1 MQKQISLISQVNP
14 SRASLQDSAVKLR
27 PSFWDDPTW
36 YEITISP
43 LSCSLLIIPGFGA
56 PQQMYYNFTAFELCC
71 ALGIITLILNI
82 LRKCLTHVLN
92 KRFDQLVEQ
101 EKSISARIYYKK
113 RTLKDLQIIHSE
125 LDEKLLHL
133 EKEINSKRGRIDE
146 YGKMLIEL
154 ANEQNRL
161 KLCIERERD
170 LVSVKEEEYKQ
181 TYEEIKQRME
191 EHKAQFLTKMNL
203 LNIAIDEYNKKES
216 TLISILQKLKE
227 EEEKTVMK
235 TLKKLESLLIQKL
248 NQVEEGERL
257 STEVICTEE
266 NPTAS
271 QKNYAPNLM
280 TSVVQNDQ

>member
-1 MQKQISLISQVNP
+1 
-14 SRASLQDSAVKLR
+14 
-27 PSFWDDPTW
+27 
-36 YEITISP
+36 
-43 LSCSLLIIPGFGA
+43 
-56 PQQMYYNFTAFELCC
+56 MYYNFTAFELCC

-82 LRKCLTHVLN
+82 LRKCLTNFLN

-101 EKSISARIYYKK
+101 EKSISARIYDKK

-146 YGKMLIEL
+146 DGKMLIDL
-154 ANEQNRL
+154 ANERNRL

-181 TYEEIKQRME
+181 TYEEMKQRSE

-203 LNIAIDEYNKKES
+203 VNSEIDEYDKKES
-216 TLISILQKLKE
+216 TLNSILQKLKE
-227 EEEKTVMK
+227 EKTVMK
-235 TLKKLESLLIQKL
+235 TLEKLERLIIQKL
-248 NQVEEGERL
+248 NHVDECERL

-266 NPTAS
+266 KTTAGQYNS
-271 QKNYAPNLM
+271 A
-280 TSVVQNDQ
+280 